1 MRQCKICEEADR
13 NFSSGLLPFAFGSCG
28 SKVDAIL
35 QHSTILSGSVKAASV
50 GSEAA
55 GSFARGTLAPYKS
68 AQAHPVM
75 RQPEAVFFSVTVS
88 MAFSDIGLPF
98 SIQLRRADCT
108 T

>member
-1 MRQCKICEEADR
+1 MNQQRSKRADWSPLKR
-13 NFSSGLLPFAFGSCG
+13 TLTNRGSG

-50 GSEAA
+50 GSVAA